1 MNHANNDESDKKNH
15 FGDEIDD
22 LLEIGIILDEKPA
35 TDASQREKTA
45 DDHNDTGSTETPEK
59 EGAVLKNSP
68 ENTAQAAI
76 NPGDGNKEN
85 LAPHP
90 PEPADKA
97 LILDEIRGIS
107 RRIDQL
113 AVHFEGKIKY
123 DEHKNQII
131 DDLHRQLQ
139 DFRDGIIKKHL
150 LSMITDIIKVIDDT
164 RKFKAH
170 YENTEQPEGASG
182 VLLDF
187 MGQIASD
194 LEDIFTF
201 QGIYPFTGVENTF
214 DSARQRI
221 IKKVETDD
229 PEKNRRIAESLR
241 PGYEWEGKV
250 IRPEMVSIY
259 IYNDPNDKA
268 GES

>member
-1 MNHANNDESDKKNH
+1 MNHTNNDESDKKSQDGH
-15 FGDEIDD
+15 EVDD
-22 LLEIGIILDEKPA
+22 LLEAGIMLDEEEPA
-35 TDASQREKTA
+35 LNASQREKTSN
-45 DDHNDTGSTETPEK
+45 DDGTGPAEAAEK
-59 EGAVLKNSP
+59 EQNAFEKQPGNSDKN
-68 ENTAQAAI
+68 
-76 NPGDGNKEN
+76 DLNKE
-85 LAPHP
+85 
-90 PEPADKA
+90 
-97 LILDEIRGIS
+97 EIFNEIKGIG
-107 RRIDQL
+107 RRIETL

-170 YENTEQPEGASG
+170 YENTEQPEDASV

-221 IKKVETDD
+221 IKKVETDN
-229 PEKNRRIAESLR
+229 PEKNRLIAESLR

-259 IYNDPNDKA
+259 TYNDHNDKA
-268 GES
+268 GDS